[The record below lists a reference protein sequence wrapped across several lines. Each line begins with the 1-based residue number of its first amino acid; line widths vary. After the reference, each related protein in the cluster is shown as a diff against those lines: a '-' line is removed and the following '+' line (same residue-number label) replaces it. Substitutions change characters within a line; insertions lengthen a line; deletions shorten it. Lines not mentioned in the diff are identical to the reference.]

1 MKGMVVRIKVSGFEN
16 ENVEK
21 LTLKEEKSGLL
32 SVSTYLFN
40 KVVDGERENVLMRLM
55 GRFKSL
61 RYEDLEEVYNDGC
74 LVLWGKMMDKEF
86 KLKEKSMV
94 GYLVRVCRNI
104 GMHYLRKVNEDI
116 ESLDR
121 IMKRGY
127 EVREDDERGIEEIFD
142 VMDERGNEDERY
154 EKLDRIWSK
163 LKEVDRMILESY
175 YVDGYKMEEI
185 ARRIG
190 YKNGNSVKS
199 KKKKVLMKIMDM
211 MKVASERGQ
220 SDSSISSAEREQAR
234 PKVKERADFKDLPVA
249 A

>member
-1 MKGMVVRIKVSGFEN
+1 MVVRIKVSGYE
-16 ENVEK
+16 EEVEK
-21 LTLKEEKSGLL
+21 LTLKEERRKLL
-32 SVSTYLFN
+32 GVSSLIFN
-40 KVVDGERENVLMRLM
+40 KVVDGERDNVLMWLM
-55 GRFKSL
+55 RRFKSL

-74 LVLWGKMMDKEF
+74 LVLWDKMMDKEF

-94 GYLVRVCRNI
+94 GYLVRIC
-104 GMHYLRKVNEDI
+104 
-116 ESLDR
+116 LDR
-121 IMKRGY
+121 IMERGY

-154 EKLDRIWSK
+154 EKLERIWSK

-175 YVDGYKMEEI
+175 YVDGCRMEEI

-199 KKKKVLMKIMDM
+199 KKKKVLMKIMKMRD
-211 MKVASERGQ
+211 G
-220 SDSSISSAEREQAR
+220 
-234 PKVKERADFKDLPVA
+234 ADFKDLPIA

>member
-16 ENVEK
+16 ESVEK

-154 EKLDRIWSK
+154 EKLDRIWIK

-175 YVDGYKMEEI
+175 YVDGCKMEEI
-185 ARRIG
+185 AKKIG
-190 YKNGNSVKS
+190 YRNGNSVKS
-199 KKKKVLMKIMDM
+199 KKNKVLRRMIEM
-211 MKVASERGQ
+211 MKEN
-220 SDSSISSAEREQAR
+220 E
-234 PKVKERADFKDLPVA
+234 ADFKNLPLA

>member
-1 MKGMVVRIKVSGFEN
+1 MVVRIKVSGFEN
-16 ENVEK
+16 EDVEK

-32 SVSTYLFN
+32 GASSLIFN
-40 KVVDGERENVLMRLM
+40 KVVDGERDNVLMRLM

-86 KLKEKSMV
+86 KLKEKNMV

-121 IMKRGY
+121 IMERGF
-127 EVREDDERGIEEIFD
+127 EVKGDERGIEEMFD
-142 VMDERGNEDERY
+142 VMDESGSENEKF
-154 EKLDRIWSK
+154 EKLDMVWGK

-175 YVDGYKMEEI
+175 YVDGCKMEEI
-185 ARRIG
+185 AKKIG
-190 YKNGNSVKS
+190 YRNGNSVKS
-199 KKKKVLMKIMDM
+199 KKNKVLRKMMEM
-211 MKVASERGQ
+211 MKEGEDF
-220 SDSSISSAEREQAR
+220 SDLSI
-234 PKVKERADFKDLPVA
+234 A